1 MVDLFDEIKEDVTR
15 EKYAKLWL
23 EYGKYVIATAIA
35 IVIITTLA
43 VAYKGYKA
51 KQYEKLGNML
61 YQSFKSESEG
71 NIDNSIKGYSELAD
85 LDESTYSQLSSM
97 RNARILSGQNK
108 QDEANKLYQEIFNS
122 DKSVKE
128 LKDLAAILYL
138 QNSLESKADD
148 QILQA
153 VNDII
158 NDNNIY
164 KYTAKQLL
172 AYYNYNIGNSSE
184 AKRLFEELL
193 QSTDTPANI
202 KKRSNEMLNAINSKI
217 TQ

>member
-1 MVDLFDEIKEDVTR
+1 MSKSSPNVSNFI
-15 EKYAKLWL
+15 
-23 EYGKYVIATAIA
+23 
-35 IVIITTLA
+35 LA
-43 VAYKGYKA
+43 VI
-51 KQYEKLGNML
+51 LLFGNVTM
-61 YQSFKSESEG
+61 KSPSSSG
-71 NIDNSIKGYSELAD
+71 
-85 LDESTYSQLSSM
+85 STEDCL
-97 RNARILSGQNK
+97 
-108 QDEANKLYQEIFNS
+108 IFNS